1 MVLNIMRALWGL
13 ISGIFYRGMWEYIKI
28 QTVCAE
34 VSQCGRLSVDCV
46 EKIAFESPH
55 RTPGL
60 RNTSLVLAA

>member
-1 MVLNIMRALWGL
+1 M
-13 ISGIFYRGMWEYIKI
+13 GIYKDTNRLRRGFSMW
-28 QTVCAE
+28 TSVF
-34 VSQCGRLSVDCV
+34 VDCV